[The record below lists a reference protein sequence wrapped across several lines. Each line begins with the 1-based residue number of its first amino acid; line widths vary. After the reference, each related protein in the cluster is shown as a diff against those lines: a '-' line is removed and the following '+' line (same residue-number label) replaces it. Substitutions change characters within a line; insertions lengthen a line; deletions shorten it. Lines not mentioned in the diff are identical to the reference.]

1 MYPSMKA
8 ELAARD
14 GDLRLCLLLG
24 IAAWFLFLDHVPHN
38 AVSLLTMRNFGFSGA
53 VDLFVFVGGYTAAI
67 LYGRMMLERGF
78 VVTATRVFKRLWQLY
93 AAYIVLFV
101 IYINLIGY
109 VARQSAAPA
118 LIGEFNITGIVDHT
132 VRTLIHGL
140 LLRAK
145 PLNLDV
151 LQLFIV
157 LMAVFPFVL
166 LGMVR
171 RPNVT
176 VVASM
181 GLYVAARQFDWNLSA
196 FPDGHW
202 YLNPFC
208 WQLLFVLGAWLA
220 LCGPNQIR
228 ALHKFQEFAVL
239 RAAAWLYLLLALA
252 VTVAG
257 KFPQAAIV
265 PNVLLDFFG
274 PNDRENLA
282 PHRVLHFLALTFLFT
297 YMVPRDWYVLRWQTL
312 QPAIKCGQ
320 EWLSVFCAGV
330 FLSFAGHLV
339 LITGPDSL
347 AMQVLV
353 SFVGILIM
361 TCVAYYVSWSKR
373 QDQKPAFRARP
384 LPEESRFV
392 PALFPESPTLISQ
405 STGNA
410 PFNRTSLSANMA
422 ASSRPSADAATAQL
436 KMR

>member
-1 MYPSMKA
+1 MYPTMKA

-14 GDLRLCLLLG
+14 GDLRLYLLLG
-24 IAAWFLFLDHVPHN
+24 IATWFLLLDHVPHN

-78 VVTATRVFKRLWQLY
+78 VVTATRIFKRLWQLY

-118 LIGEFNITGIVDHT
+118 LISEFNVTGIVDHT
-132 VRTLIHGL
+132 IRTLIHGL

-157 LMAVFPFVL
+157 LMATFPFVL
-166 LGMVR
+166 LGMIR
-171 RPNVT
+171 KPNIT
-176 VVASM
+176 VAASI
-181 GLYVAARQFDWNLSA
+181 GLYFAARQFDWNLSA

-220 LCGPNQIR
+220 LGRPNLTR
-228 ALHKFQEFAVL
+228 AVHRLQAFTVL
-239 RAAAWLYLLLALA
+239 RAAAWLYLLFALA

-257 KFPQAAIV
+257 KFPQASFV
-265 PNVLLDFFG
+265 PDYLHDIFS

-282 PHRVLHFLALTFLFT
+282 PYRVLHFLALAFLFT
-297 YMVPRDWYVLRWQTL
+297 HIVPRNWSGFQW
-312 QPAIKCGQ
+312 PALLPIIKCGH
-320 EWLSVFCAGV
+320 EWLAAFCAGV

-339 LITGPDSL
+339 LVNSPDSF
-347 AMQVLV
+347 AMQILV
-353 SFVGILIM
+353 SFGGILIM
-361 TCVAYYVSWSKR
+361 TAVAYYVAWSKR
-373 QDQKPAFRARP
+373 QDHKPAFRTHVITGMP
-384 LPEESRFV
+384 KEGRF
-392 PALFPESPTLISQ
+392 A
-405 STGNA
+405 
-410 PFNRTSLSANMA
+410 
-422 ASSRPSADAATAQL
+422 
-436 KMR
+436 K

>member
-1 MYPSMKA
+1 MYTSMNA
-8 ELAARD
+8 EFAARD

-53 VDLFVFVGGYTAAI
+53 TDLFVFVGGYTAAI

-78 VVTATRVFKRLWQLY
+78 VVTATRIFKRLWQLY

-118 LIGEFNITGIVDHT
+118 LIGEFNVTGIVDHT
-132 VRTLIHGL
+132 IRTLVHGL

-166 LGMVR
+166 FGMVR

-176 VVASM
+176 AAASI
-181 GLYVAARQFDWNLSA
+181 GLYLAARQFDWNLSA
-196 FPDGHW
+196 FPDGRW

-208 WQLLFVLGAWLA
+208 WQLLFVLGAWFA
-220 LCGPNQIR
+220 LSPATQVRAVR
-228 ALHKFQEFAVL
+228 ALQELPAL
-239 RAAAWLYLLLALA
+239 RVVAWVYLLLALA

-257 KFPQAAIV
+257 KFPQAVIV
-265 PNVLLDFFG
+265 PDLLRGVFPPDK
-274 PNDRENLA
+274 ENLA
-282 PHRVLHFLALTFLFT
+282 PHRVVHFLALAFLFA
-297 YMVPRDWYVLRWQTL
+297 YMVPRDWSGFRWQML
-312 QPAIKCGQ
+312 QPVIKCGQ
-320 EWLSVFCAGV
+320 EWLPVFCAGV

-347 AMQVLV
+347 AMHVLV
-353 SFVGILIM
+353 SLVGILIM
-361 TCVAYYVSWSKR
+361 IGVAYYVSWSKR
-373 QDQKPAFRARP
+373 QDHKPAFRTQAMTG
-384 LPEESRFV
+384 LPEEGRF
-392 PALFPESPTLISQ
+392 A
-405 STGNA
+405 
-410 PFNRTSLSANMA
+410 
-422 ASSRPSADAATAQL
+422 
-436 KMR
+436 K

>member
-1 MYPSMKA
+1 MYPSLKS

-14 GDLRLCLLLG
+14 GDPRLYLLLG

-67 LYGRMMLERGF
+67 LYGRMMLERGL
-78 VVTATRVFKRLWQLY
+78 VVTATRIFKRLWQLY
-93 AAYIVLFV
+93 AAYVVLFV

-118 LIGEFNITGIVDHT
+118 LISEFNVTGIVDHT
-132 VRTLIHGL
+132 IRTLIHGL

-157 LMAVFPFVL
+157 LMAVFPIVL

-171 RPNVT
+171 RPNIT
-176 VVASM
+176 VAASI
-181 GLYVAARQFDWNLSA
+181 GLYFAARQFDWNLSA
-196 FPDGHW
+196 FPEGHW

-220 LCGPNQIR
+220 LSGPAQIR
-228 ALHKFQEFAVL
+228 AIHKLQEFAIL

-265 PNVLLDFFG
+265 PDLLRDVFG

-282 PHRVLHFLALTFLFT
+282 PHRVLHFLALAFLFS
-297 YMVPRDWYVLRWQTL
+297 YMVPRDWSGFRWQTL
-312 QPAIKCGQ
+312 QPVIKCGH
-320 EWLSVFCAGV
+320 EWLAVFCAGA

-353 SFVGILIM
+353 SFTGILIM
-361 TCVAYYVSWSKR
+361 TGVAYYVSWSKR
-373 QDQKPAFRARP
+373 QDHKPAFRTPAMTG
-384 LPEESRFV
+384 LPEEGRF
-392 PALFPESPTLISQ
+392 A
-405 STGNA
+405 
-410 PFNRTSLSANMA
+410 
-422 ASSRPSADAATAQL
+422 
-436 KMR
+436 K

>member
-1 MYPSMKA
+1 MYPSIKA

-14 GDLRLCLLLG
+14 GDLRPCILLG

-38 AVSLLTMRNFGFSGA
+38 AVSLLTPRNFGFSGA

-78 VVTATRVFKRLWQLY
+78 VVTATRIFKRLWQLY

-109 VARQSAAPA
+109 VARQAAAPA
-118 LIGEFNITGIVDHT
+118 LISEFNVTGIVDHT
-132 VRTLIHGL
+132 IRTLIHGL

-176 VVASM
+176 MAASI
-181 GLYVAARQFDWNLSA
+181 GLYVAAGLFDWNLSA

-208 WQLLFVLGAWLA
+208 WQLLFMLGAWLA
-220 LCGPNQIR
+220 LSGPDRIR
-228 ALHKFQEFAVL
+228 FVDKLQESAVL
-239 RAAAWLYLLLALA
+239 RAAAWLYLVLALV

-257 KFPQAAIV
+257 KFAQTAFV
-265 PNVLLDFFG
+265 PDLLRDFFG
-274 PNDRENLA
+274 SNDRENLA
-282 PHRVLHFLALTFLFT
+282 PHRVLHFLALAFLFT
-297 YMVPRDWYVLRWQTL
+297 YMVPPNWSGFRWPTL
-312 QPAIKCGQ
+312 QPVIKCGQ
-320 EWLSVFCAGV
+320 EWLATFCAGV

-339 LITGPDSL
+339 LVNSPDSL
-347 AMQVLV
+347 ATQILV
-353 SFVGILIM
+353 SLAGILIM

-373 QDQKPAFRARP
+373 QDHKSAFRP
-384 LPEESRFV
+384 QVMTGPPEEGRF
-392 PALFPESPTLISQ
+392 A
-405 STGNA
+405 
-410 PFNRTSLSANMA
+410 
-422 ASSRPSADAATAQL
+422 
-436 KMR
+436 K